1 MDAYVRRYGTDFH
14 DQFYTDSKIL
24 SIFSNY
30 VREIVKR
37 YANTPEL
44 FAWYVLP

>member
-1 MDAYVRRYGTDFH
+1 MDAYVRQFGTPYH
-14 DQFYTDSKIL
+14 DQFYTDDTVL

-30 VREIVKR
+30 VTEIVKR

-44 FAWYVLP
+44 FAWYVLS